1 MKRARFFLLFLAV
14 LLVAPLYAQNP
25 VIDESKQQYTRVRD
39 NLIRAA
45 ESMPEADYNFKPT
58 DAQQTFAERMMHVA
72 NQYRSCGAVAGQQ
85 KTIDTSKRDKASVV
99 AALKESFAVCDAAW
113 DSLNPQNANEMIQ
126 AGRGGQRSR
135 LGILIGNTNHDSE
148 MYGYM
153 AVYMRLKNI
162 VPPSS
167 ERRMR

>member
-1 MKRARFFLLFLAV
+1 MNRVAFLFLAV
-14 LLVAPLYAQNP
+14 PLVGTLYAQNP
-25 VIDESKQQYTRVRD
+25 VIAEAKQQYTRVKD
-39 NLIRAA
+39 NLIAAA
-45 ESMPEADYNFKPT
+45 EKMPEQDYNFKPT
-58 DAQQTFAERMMHVA
+58 DAQQTFAERMTHVA
-72 NQYRSCGAVAGQQ
+72 NQYRSCGAIAGQH

-99 AALKESFAVCDAAW
+99 SALKESFAVCDAAW
-113 DSLNPQNANEMIQ
+113 DGLNAQNAHEMVQ

-148 MYGYM
+148 LYGYI
-153 AVYMRLKNI
+153 AVYLRLKNV